1 MRTLII
7 CFVLGVTACGPTSR
21 SGACTDSANCDMG
34 PCDPG
39 TTRTCYTGAMG
50 TEGVGPCTGG
60 NQTCGMSGIW
70 EDCVGQVVPAP
81 ENCGDHID
89 NNCNGMTDEDVDAD
103 GDGYTSCGGDC
114 CDDPSICS
122 DPALVNPGAFEVPG
136 NGVDDNCDGMI
147 DNSIPLCDTGL
158 ASNSSMAGDYAKAI
172 DICQT
177 ATMAGSQWGVISAT
191 LTLADG
197 SGVPNPSSYSI
208 RPKFGS
214 QTMPQAGGSM
224 AVISSGTAAA
234 KGDMSPSWTAPSGGL
249 ALGFDAGKTSPFPA
263 DFLAAH
269 NGKLPNAMGCPD
281 PQGNTANDP
290 VMLTLTIRVPTNAH
304 SFSIKS
310 NFYSSE
316 FPEYTC
322 SAFND
327 FFVMLLDSTFTGSP
341 GNPTDKNLAFYTDP
355 NTMINYPVGVN
366 LAKGTGLFTQCV
378 NGATGCLGNPGTITT
393 CTTTSELT
401 GTGFDDADSG
411 ACDNNSLVGGATGWL
426 TTTGN
431 VVPGEIIKLR
441 IAIWDTS
448 DHSYDSLAL
457 IDDFEWSVMGADP
470 GTVIE

>member
-1 MRTLII
+1 
-7 CFVLGVTACGPTSR
+7 
-21 SGACTDSANCDMG
+21 
-34 PCDPG
+34 
-39 TTRTCYTGAMG
+39 
-50 TEGVGPCTGG
+50 
-60 NQTCGMSGIW
+60 
-70 EDCVGQVVPAP
+70 
-81 ENCGDHID
+81 
-89 NNCNGMTDEDVDAD
+89 
-103 GDGYTSCGGDC
+103 
-114 CDDPSICS
+114 
-122 DPALVNPGAFEVPG
+122 
-136 NGVDDNCDGMI
+136 
-147 DNSIPLCDTGL
+147 
-158 ASNSSMAGDYAKAI
+158 
-172 DICQT
+172 
-177 ATMAGSQWGVISAT
+177 
-191 LTLADG
+191 
-197 SGVPNPSSYSI
+197 
-208 RPKFGS
+208 
-214 QTMPQAGGSM
+214 
-224 AVISSGTAAA
+224 
-234 KGDMSPSWTAPSGGL
+234 
-249 ALGFDAGKTSPFPA
+249 
-263 DFLAAH
+263 
-269 NGKLPNAMGCPD
+269 
-281 PQGNTANDP
+281 
-290 VMLTLTIRVPTNAH
+290 LTLTIRVPTNAH

-378 NGATGCLGNPGTITT
+378 NGATGCLGNPGTINT
-393 CTTTSELT
+393 CTTTAELT
-401 GTGFDDADSG
+401 GTGFDDTDSG